1 VSAEY
6 FDPTRHHPPAAEPL
20 VIVIATVAGMLDPFA
35 TKQWF
40 SSRYACFSG
49 YAVNRVPNTALTTGA
64 AGRTVHHVSGRGSQG
79 TGVRR
84 NGRRRRGRGSQIGHS
99 PGSVLA
105 GRDRVAPMAKTQEL
119 LSEGIEGAEKRV
131 PSCLS
136 PGRSWP
142 RQRVFQEGGSSV
154 YLTRHGQSGW
164 SVSVRRSHAA
174 LTCVGPPRLPHES
187 I

>member
-1 VSAEY
+1 MVIAATSAT
-6 FDPTRHHPPAAEPL
+6 TRQPAAEPL

-64 AGRTVHHVSGRGSQG
+64 AGRTVHHVSGRASQG
-79 TGVRR
+79 TGREAKWAAR
-84 NGRRRRGRGSQIGHS
+84 SRGSQIGHS

-119 LSEGIEGAEKRV
+119 LIEGIEGAEKRV

-136 PGRSWP
+136 PGNVCSR
-142 RQRVFQEGGSSV
+142 RVVLRCISRATGRRDGQCLFGG
-154 YLTRHGQSGW
+154 LT
-164 SVSVRRSHAA
+164 
-174 LTCVGPPRLPHES
+174 PP
-187 I
+187 